1 MKLDAWSNVAYL
13 LAAIWFA
20 VSGAYVPAA
29 GLAILAWGSFMGHQY
44 GGKWWIADWAAMF
57 IAFGSIIFH
66 NLEIPWLFPILVGAF
81 GFIKPKYYVEEYLF
95 IGLAWMLAYLTAA
108 LIGVPAIP
116 VVAVFATALAIRQWG
131 HERMF
136 QTTHSIWHFLTALG
150 FVMLT
155 LTA

>member
-1 MKLDAWSNVAYL
+1 MKPDDWSNIAYL

-29 GLAILAWGSFMGHQY
+29 GLAILAWGSFMGHKY
-44 GGKWWIADWAAMF
+44 GGKWWGADWAGMF

-66 NLEIPWLFPILVGAF
+66 NLSIPWMFPFLVGSF
-81 GFIKPKYYVEEYLF
+81 WFIKSEHYVDEYLF
-95 IGLAWMLAYLTAA
+95 IGISWAIAYATA
-108 LIGVPAIP
+108 LYVGVPAIP
-116 VVAVFATALAIRQWG
+116 VLAVFATALAIRQWG
-131 HERMF
+131 HDREF
-136 QTTHSIWHFLTALG
+136 QLTHSIWHFLTALG